1 MRVEAGDACPFL
13 GGKPCMG
20 LKCKMMT
27 LLRGT
32 HPQTG
37 EPIDEWDCAVK
48 WLPVLMIEGA
58 REARET
64 AAAVESLRNE
74 IVEATTAKRIEHMIT
89 NQNAGLQPKVLEHA
103 PQAKPERTEGRG
115 S

>member
-1 MRVEAGDACPFL
+1 MKIEAGDACPFL
-13 GGKPCMG
+13 GGQPCIG

-27 LLRGT
+27 QLRGK

-48 WLPVLMIEGA
+48 WLPVLLIESTQAA
-58 REARET
+58 RESG
-64 AAAVESLRNE
+64 AAVESLRNE
-74 IVEATTAKRIEHMIT
+74 IVEAREVRRIERLT
-89 NQNAGLQPKVLEHA
+89 GNPKVLEHGS
-103 PQAKPERTEGRG
+103 QAERTEGRG